1 MSLSEMS
8 LMKRLFSGVAV
19 AALAVTLAACSD
31 EKKETAKAPETSQ
44 TTTESASST
53 PATSTETKTETATTP
68 ATTTTGTSTAT
79 GTAAT
84 TTTTTTETAQKPAAE
99 AKAAEVPTSEGDVDM
114 AEVLKPGALPD
125 MALGEANAPVT
136 IVEYMSTTCP
146 HCAAFHNNTFDAIK
160 AKYVDSGKVR
170 FIVREFPF
178 DPRAAAAFMLARCNP
193 QDTTKLTEAAQYF
206 PMLSMLMK
214 QQETWAAAQDGRE
227 ALLQMSKLA
236 GFTQESFQACLTN
249 QKLLDDVNAVRERGA
264 KDFGVA
270 ATPTFLIN
278 GKRYAG
284 DMSVGT
290 MSALIDSML

>member
-8 LMKRLFSGVAV
+8 LMKRLLTGAAV

-31 EKKETAKAPETSQ
+31 EKKEETAKAPETSQ
-44 TTTESASST
+44 TTSESASST
-53 PATSTETKTETATTP
+53 PATST
-68 ATTTTGTSTAT
+68 ATTTES
-79 GTAAT
+79 AT
-84 TTTTTTETAQKPAAE
+84 TTTTTTTPATETAQKPAESAE
-99 AKAAEVPTSEGDVDM
+99 KPAAELPSAEGDVDM

-125 MALGEANAPVT
+125 MAIGEANAPVT

-206 PMLSMLMK
+206 PMISMLMK
-214 QQETWAAAQDGRE
+214 QQEVWAAAQDGRE
-227 ALLQMSKLA
+227 ALMQMSKLA

-249 QKLLDDVNAVRERGA
+249 QKLLDDVIKVREAGGTE
-264 KDFGVA
+264 FGVNS
-270 ATPTFLIN
+270 TPTFFIN
-278 GKRYAG
+278 GQRYAG
-284 DMSVGT
+284 GLSVAE
-290 MSALIDSML
+290 MSAIIDAAL

>member
-8 LMKRLFSGVAV
+8 LMKRLLTGAAV

-31 EKKETAKAPETSQ
+31 EKKEETAKAPETSQ
-44 TTTESASST
+44 TTTSESASST
-53 PATSTETKTETATTP
+53 PATSTS
-68 ATTTTGTSTAT
+68 TGTAT
-79 GTAAT
+79 GTPAT
-84 TTTTTTETAQKPAAE
+84 TTTTTTTTTPAAETAQKPAVE
-99 AKAAEVPTSEGDVDM
+99 LPTSEGDVDM
-114 AEVLKPGALPD
+114 AEVLKPGARPD
-125 MALGEANAPVT
+125 MALGEATAPVT

-160 AKYVDSGKVR
+160 EKYVDSGKVR
-170 FIVREFPF
+170 FILREFPY

-206 PMLSMLMK
+206 PMISMLMK

-264 KDFGVA
+264 KEFGVA

-278 GKRYAG
+278 GKRYSG
-284 DMSVGT
+284 DMSVDT

>member
-8 LMKRLFSGVAV
+8 LMKRLLTGAAV

-31 EKKETAKAPETSQ
+31 EKKEETAKAPETSQ
-44 TTTESASST
+44 TTTGESASST
-53 PATSTETKTETATTP
+53 PATSTGTTTET
-68 ATTTTGTSTAT
+68 
-79 GTAAT
+79 AT
-84 TTTTTTETAQKPAAE
+84 TTTTTTTTPAETAQKPAAE
-99 AKAAEVPTSEGDVDM
+99 VPSAEGDVDM

-125 MALGEANAPVT
+125 MILGEANAPVT

-160 AKYVDSGKVR
+160 AKYVDSGKAR

-178 DPRAAAAFMLARCNP
+178 DPRAAAAFMLARCQP
-193 QDTTKLTEAAQYF
+193 QDSTKLTEAAQYY
-206 PMLSMLMK
+206 PMISMLMK

-264 KDFGVA
+264 KEFGVA

-278 GKRYAG
+278 GKRYSG
-284 DMSVGT
+284 DMSVDS
-290 MSALIDSML
+290 MSALIDSLL

>member
-8 LMKRLFSGVAV
+8 LMKRLLTGAAV
-19 AALAVTLAACSD
+19 AAFAVTLAACSD
-31 EKKETAKAPETSQ
+31 DKKEETAKAPETSQ
-44 TTTESASST
+44 TTTGESASST
-53 PATSTETKTETATTP
+53 PATSSGTTTET
-68 ATTTTGTSTAT
+68 
-79 GTAAT
+79 AT
-84 TTTTTTETAQKPAAE
+84 TTTTTTTTPAETAQKPAAE
-99 AKAAEVPTSEGDVDM
+99 VPSAEGDVDM

-125 MALGEANAPVT
+125 MILGEANAPVT

-160 AKYVDSGKVR
+160 AKYVDSGKAR

-178 DPRAAAAFMLARCNP
+178 DPRAAAAFMLARCQP
-193 QDTTKLTEAAQYF
+193 QDSTKLTEAAQYY
-206 PMLSMLMK
+206 PMISMLMK

-264 KDFGVA
+264 KEFGVA

-278 GKRYAG
+278 GKRYSG
-284 DMSVGT
+284 DMSVDS
-290 MSALIDSML
+290 MSALIESLL

>member
-8 LMKRLFSGVAV
+8 LMKRLLTGAAV

-31 EKKETAKAPETSQ
+31 EKKEETAKAPETSQ
-44 TTTESASST
+44 TTTEGASST
-53 PATSTETKTETATTP
+53 PATST
-68 ATTTTGTSTAT
+68 ATTTET
-79 GTAAT
+79 AT
-84 TTTTTTETAQKPAAE
+84 TTTTTTTPATETAQKPAAE
-99 AKAAEVPTSEGDVDM
+99 VPAAEGDVDM

-160 AKYVDSGKVR
+160 TKYVDSGKVR

-206 PMLSMLMK
+206 PMISMLMK
-214 QQETWAAAQDGRE
+214 QQEVWAAAQDGRE
-227 ALLQMSKLA
+227 ALMQMSKLA

-264 KDFGVA
+264 KEFGVA

-278 GKRYAG
+278 GKRYSG
-284 DMSVGT
+284 DMSVDT